1 MLNCV
6 KKGIENRKEKITIP
20 LYKSMAHWLLYSVRH
35 LILKRHKWE
44 GEMKYNENDKG
55 VTFVVIEL
63 CQPLQK
69 HKGLSGK
76 C

>member
-1 MLNCV
+1 
-6 KKGIENRKEKITIP
+6 
-20 LYKSMAHWLLYSVRH
+20 
-35 LILKRHKWE
+35 
-44 GEMKYNENDKG
+44 MKYNENDKG
-55 VTFVVIEL
+55 VTFIVTKL

>member
-6 KKGIENRKEKITIP
+6 KKGIENRKEKITIA

-55 VTFVVIEL
+55 VTFKVTKS

-69 HKGLSGK
+69 QNGLSGK